1 PWYRVINSKGEIS
14 LKGDSLDRQ
23 KKHLVEEGIEVS
35 DAGKI
40 KLRIYKWQP

>member
-1 PWYRVINSKGEIS
+1 VINSKGEIS
-14 LKGDSLDRQ
+14 LKGNSFERQ

-35 DAGKI
+35 DAGKV